1 MGQWLPL
8 GRWLLRHGGPQLDGE
23 AIPLTEVIELA
34 VGNGHLHGLVLREV
48 WRLEFV
54 LLLQGTLLVLF
65 LVVEADAMLPV
76 EEVDIA

>member
-1 MGQWLPL
+1 
-8 GRWLLRHGGPQLDGE
+8 LDGE
-23 AIPLTEVIELA
+23 VIPLSKVVKLSIDD
-34 VGNGHLHGLVLREV
+34 GHLHGLVLREV

>member
-1 MGQWLPL
+1 
-8 GRWLLRHGGPQLDGE
+8 LDGE
-23 AIPLTEVIELA
+23 VIPLIKVVKLSIDD
-34 VGNGHLHGLVLREV
+34 GHLHGLVLREV